1 MNLPERVNC
10 DSIYM
15 KLVDV
20 IIAILV
26 AVIWGMGFIVAK
38 AAMSHFSPILLM
50 ALRFTLTAFCLIW
63 FFRPPITLY
72 KNLFWIAL
80 VSAAIQ
86 YSLTFN
92 GVNGID
98 ASTAAL
104 LIQLEVPFGLLLAW
118 IFLGDRISVKQIA
131 GMMVAFIG
139 VILIVGE
146 PKLSNDLVYVFMVI
160 GGAFTWAI
168 GQIMIKKLGE
178 VGGFM
183 LITGVAIFATPQL
196 YIASFLFET
205 DHFSQIQTASV
216 SAWGAVIYLGLIMT
230 ALGYGLWYRL
240 LGLYTVN
247 QVMPFLLLLPI
258 TSVLGGIFFLDES
271 LTVKIAIGGGLAV
284 IGVGLITIQRF
295 PIKRPG

>member
-1 MNLPERVNC
+1 
-10 DSIYM
+10 M

-63 FFRPPITLY
+63 FFRPPVTLY

-104 LIQLEVPFGLLLAW
+104 LVQLEVPFGLLLAW
-118 IFLGDRISVKQIA
+118 IFLGDRISVKQII
-131 GMMVAFIG
+131 GMAVAFVG

-160 GGAFTWAI
+160 GGAFTWAV
-168 GQIMIKKLGE
+168 GQIMIKKLGAI
-178 VGGFM
+178 GGFL

-196 YIASFLFET
+196 YLASFLFET
-205 DHFSQIQTASV
+205 DHFTQIQTASV
-216 SAWGAVIYLGLIMT
+216 AAWGAVIYLGLIMT

-258 TSVLGGIFFLDES
+258 TSVLGGIFFLNES
-271 LTVKIAIGGGLAV
+271 LTTKIAIGGGLTV

-295 PIKRPG
+295 SIKQSI